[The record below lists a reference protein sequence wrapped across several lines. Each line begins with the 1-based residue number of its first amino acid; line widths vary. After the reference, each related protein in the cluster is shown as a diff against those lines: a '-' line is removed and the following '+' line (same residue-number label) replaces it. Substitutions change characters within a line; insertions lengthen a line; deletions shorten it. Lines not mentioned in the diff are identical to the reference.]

1 MDFLKDV
8 LIENWQ
14 LIIIILC
21 SVIGIQFIIFIIM
34 LIKTNKLE
42 SRYRKLM
49 RGTSNK
55 NLETLVVEYLEKV
68 EDAKQSMDNVVD
80 KFNTFDERLNRCVQ
94 KTAIKRYQAFND
106 VGSDLSYS
114 IALLDYENDGVIITS
129 IYGRSE
135 STSYA
140 KPIDKGISRYSL
152 SEEEEEVLNKAI
164 NNYNSKKESTDNKK

>member
-1 MDFLKDV
+1 MDFLKDILV
-8 LIENWQ
+8 SHWQ
-14 LIIIILC
+14 LIMIILC
-21 SVIGIQFIIFIIM
+21 SIIGIQFIFFIVM
-34 LIKTNKLE
+34 LVKTNKLE

-49 RGTSNK
+49 RGANSK
-55 NLETLVVEYLEKV
+55 NLETLVVDYLDKV
-68 EDAKQSMDNVVD
+68 EEAKQSMDDVVD
-80 KFNTFDERLNRCVQ
+80 KFNIFDERLKMCVQ

-114 IALLDYENDGVIITS
+114 LALLDYDNDGVIITS

-164 NNYNSKKESTDNKK
+164 NNYNSKKECTDNKK